1 MPADTTTDHR
11 RATAERNVEAILDAA
26 EALLARGAAA
36 STSAVAAQAGVSR
49 VTVYAHFATRE
60 ALLEAVVER
69 VVRRAT
75 AAIAAARIE
84 TGTPLEALE
93 RLVAAAWGELERNR
107 VVAQAASE
115 QLSPRALVPAVLNAP
130 DLTLTAAVSRA
141 AAGRDLGEALGS
153 DTLGVPVHDR
163 VAEALDGIDVLI
175 DYTSATAVKAHT
187 LAAIDA
193 GVAVVVGSSGLT
205 AADFE
210 GIDAA

>member
-115 QLSPRALVPAVLNAP
+115 QLSPAALTRSHEALHEPIAALIRRGQDEGEFRDDQPASWLVASYFALMHACGEE
-130 DLTLTAAVSRA
+130 VR
-141 AAGRDLGEALGS
+141 AGRLPEGDAVR
-153 DTLGVPVHDR
+153 TLQATLR
-163 VAEALDGIDVLI
+163 GI
-175 DYTSATAVKAHT
+175 
-187 LAAIDA
+187 
-193 GVAVVVGSSGLT
+193 
-205 AADFE
+205 FE
-210 GIDAA
+210 R

>member
-1 MPADTTTDHR
+1 MPDTTTDHR
-11 RATAERNVEAILDAA
+11 RATAERNVEAILDAT

-75 AAIAAARIE
+75 AAIAAGRIE
-84 TGTPLEALE
+84 TGAPLEALE

-115 QLSPRALVPAVLNAP
+115 QLSPAALTRSHEALHAP
-130 DLTLTAAVSRA
+130 IAALIRRGQDEGDFRDDLTAGWLVASYFALMHACGEEVR
-141 AAGRDLGEALGS
+141 AGRLPEGDAVR
-153 DTLGVPVHDR
+153 TLQATLH
-163 VAEALDGIDVLI
+163 GI
-175 DYTSATAVKAHT
+175 
-187 LAAIDA
+187 
-193 GVAVVVGSSGLT
+193 
-205 AADFE
+205 FE
-210 GIDAA
+210 R

>member
-1 MPADTTTDHR
+1 MPDTTTDHR
-11 RATAERNVEAILDAA
+11 RATAERNVEAILDAT

-84 TGTPLEALE
+84 TGAPLEALE

-115 QLSPRALVPAVLNAP
+115 QLSPAALTRSHEALHEPIAALIRRGQDEGAFRDDLPAGWLVASYFALMHACGEE
-130 DLTLTAAVSRA
+130 VR
-141 AAGRDLGEALGS
+141 AGRLPEGDAVR
-153 DTLGVPVHDR
+153 TLQTTLR
-163 VAEALDGIDVLI
+163 GI
-175 DYTSATAVKAHT
+175 
-187 LAAIDA
+187 
-193 GVAVVVGSSGLT
+193 
-205 AADFE
+205 FE
-210 GIDAA
+210 R

>member
-1 MPADTTTDHR
+1 MPDTTTDHR
-11 RATAERNVEAILDAA
+11 RATAERNVEAILDAT

-75 AAIAAARIE
+75 AAISDARIE
-84 TGTPLEALE
+84 TGAPLEALE

-115 QLSPRALVPAVLNAP
+115 QLSPAALTRSHEALHGPIAALIRRGQDEGAFRDDLPAGWLVASYFALMHACGEE
-130 DLTLTAAVSRA
+130 VR
-141 AAGRDLGEALGS
+141 AGRLPEGDAVP
-153 DTLGVPVHDR
+153 TLQATLR
-163 VAEALDGIDVLI
+163 GI
-175 DYTSATAVKAHT
+175 
-187 LAAIDA
+187 
-193 GVAVVVGSSGLT
+193 
-205 AADFE
+205 FE
-210 GIDAA
+210 R